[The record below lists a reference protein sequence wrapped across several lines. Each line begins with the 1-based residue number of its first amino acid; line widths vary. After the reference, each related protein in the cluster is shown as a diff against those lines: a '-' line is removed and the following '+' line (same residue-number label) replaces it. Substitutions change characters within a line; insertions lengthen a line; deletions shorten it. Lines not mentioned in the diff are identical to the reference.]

1 MSKSKKMVSQARI
14 LVVEDEQIVAKD
26 IRRRLEAL
34 GYEVVDIVASGED
47 AIVSART
54 HKPNLVLMD
63 IMLRGKMDGVQA
75 AEEIRARMDIPVIF
89 LTAYSDQETLDRA
102 KITQPFGFILKPF
115 EERELHSSIE
125 MAIYKHGI
133 EQRLRESERRFK
145 TTLQSIGDAVIAT
158 EMQGRIT
165 FMNAVA
171 ERLTGWNAQEV
182 IGKELSAVMSVRCRD
197 QQIAIG
203 PAIERVLREG
213 ATIAFSEASIL
224 VARNGQ
230 EVFIDDNASPIH
242 DEDGV
247 IHGAV
252 IAFRDVTER
261 KKAAEVMLKLKKAVE
276 HSDDAVFMTDMSGI
290 ITYTNPAFTA
300 LYGYTEHEV
309 VGKVTPRILKSGRL
323 GEKDNEQFWQRLGA
337 KEVVRKEIVN
347 QTKDGL
353 LLVVEGASNAILD
366 DSNEIIGYLSIQ
378 RNVTERKQTE
388 EYLRQSEKRYRRYFE
403 QDLAGNFISS
413 PEGNIL
419 DCNPA
424 FLMIFGFI
432 SKESALKTN
441 LVSLFKSQP
450 EGSEVL
456 LAMSKKRI
464 LQNVERTMVKQGGET
479 LTVLSNLVGEYH
491 SNNQLLQVRGYLFDI
506 TDRKQLEQQL
516 LQVQKLESLGT
527 LVSGIS
533 HDFNNILNNILGFSH
548 QLRKYVSDPARVLRY
563 SETIEKSANRGAE
576 LATQLLS
583 LVRQKRREESNIDTI
598 EVVDELLSLAR
609 ETFPKNIIVQKRVAG
624 TPWPILGTKGELYQT
639 LLNLALNAR
648 DAMADGGLLTIE
660 VTNILITDELRP
672 RLINPESV
680 KTGKCLE
687 IKVIDTGVGISE
699 SVIGKIFD
707 PFFTTKERGSGTG
720 LGLTIVFNIIR
731 NHRGT
736 IFVESKEGKGTTFTL
751 YFPVAQ
757 ETTDTTGEPG
767 EGMLEEHGADLILVV
782 DDEESMQMLA
792 RDLLEEQG
800 YKVLTAG
807 DGLEALEIYKKQWR
821 EISLVILDLVMPK
834 MDGGKAYVEMKKINP
849 EIRAF
854 FCTGFTSD
862 EVITSLLD
870 EEHLRA
876 LQKPFRPDS
885 FVRMVRTVMQEA
897 R

>member
-1 MSKSKKMVSQARI
+1 M
-14 LVVEDEQIVAKD
+14 VEDEQIVAKD

-34 GYEVVDIVASGED
+34 GYEVVDVVSSGED
-47 AIVSART
+47 AVIRSRT
-54 HKPNLVLMD
+54 LNPDLVLMD
-63 IMLRGKMDGVQA
+63 IMLRGQMDGVQA
-75 AEEIRARMDIPVIF
+75 SDEIRSHMDIPIIF

-115 EERELHSSIE
+115 EERELHSAIE
-125 MAIYKHGI
+125 MAIYKHAM
-133 EQRLRESERRFK
+133 EQRLRASERQMK
-145 TTLQSIGDAVIAT
+145 ATLLSIGDAVIAT
-158 EMQGRIT
+158 DMQINIT

-171 ERLTGWNAQEV
+171 ERLTGCPSEQA
-182 IGKELSAVMSVRCRD
+182 IGKELSQVLVMKCHGAPIAVGASID
-197 QQIAIG
+197 
-203 PAIERVLREG
+203 RVLQQG
-213 ATIAFSEASIL
+213 ASIAFSDASVV
-224 VARNGQ
+224 VARDGR
-230 EVFIDDNASPIH
+230 EIFVDDNAAPIR
-242 DEDGV
+242 DEGGA

-252 IAFRDVTER
+252 IAFRDVTGR
-261 KKAAEVMLKLKKAVE
+261 KKTEETLLKLKNAVE
-276 HSDDAVFMTDMSGI
+276 HSDDAVFMTDMSGV
-290 ITYTNPAFTA
+290 ITYINPAFTT
-300 LYGYTEHEV
+300 LYGYTEGEV

-323 GEKDNEQFWQRLGA
+323 GEKDNEQFWQRLRA
-337 KEVVRKEIVN
+337 NEAVRKEFVN

-353 LLVVEGASNAILD
+353 LIVVEGTSNAIMD
-366 DSNEIIGYLSIQ
+366 DAEEVIGYLSIQ
-378 RNVTERKQTE
+378 RNVTERKQSE

-413 PEGNIL
+413 SEGNIL

-424 FLMIFGFI
+424 FLSIFGFA
-432 SKESALKTN
+432 SKEAALQSN
-441 LVSLFKSQP
+441 IISLFKSAP
-450 EGSEVL
+450 EGKEMLRSL
-456 LAMSKKRI
+456 SKRRS
-464 LQNVERTMVKQGGET
+464 LQNIERTMVKQSGET
-479 LTVLSNLVGEYH
+479 LSVLSNLVGEYH
-491 SNNQLLQVRGYLFDI
+491 TNEHLLQVRGYLFDI

-548 QLRKYVSDPARVLRY
+548 QLKKYVSDPDRVLRY

-576 LATQLLS
+576 LASQLLS
-583 LVRQKRREESNIDTI
+583 LVRLKRREENTVDVN
-598 EVVDELLSLAR
+598 EVADELLSLAR
-609 ETFPKNIIVQKRVAG
+609 ETFPKNIIVQKRVVG
-624 TPWPILGTKGELYQT
+624 IPWPLTGNKGELYQT

-648 DAMADGGLLTIE
+648 DAMPDGGTLTIE
-660 VTNILITDELRP
+660 IANVLITEELRP
-672 RLINPESV
+672 KIVIPEFA

-687 IKVIDTGVGISE
+687 VRITDTGIGIPE
-699 SVIGKIFD
+699 NIIGKIFD

-720 LGLTIVFNIIR
+720 LGLTVVFNIIR

-736 IFVESKEGKGTTFTL
+736 ILVESREGKGTTFTM
-751 YFPVAQ
+751 YFPVDLDAVVSA
-757 ETTDTTGEPG
+757 GEPG
-767 EGMLEEHGADLILVV
+767 EAAIEERGVELILVV

-800 YKVLTAG
+800 YRVLTAG
-807 DGLEALEIYKKQWR
+807 DGLEGLEIYKKQWR

-834 MDGGKAYVEMKKINP
+834 MDGGKAFVEMKKINP

-870 EEHLRA
+870 EEHLKA

-885 FVRMVRTVMQEA
+885 FVRMVRSCMQQA